1 MIPKPL
7 AQVFAMALLIV
18 ACCEARAAETVALYQ
33 LVLDMN
39 RDGVGDRAVLA
50 VERSGSREGDAPGE
64 FYRMEE
70 GETAVLLVYLG
81 GGGGPFN
88 PSRPPDLR
96 ATTLVDPER
105 TSFLYPLEEGRPGS
119 LKLSAAELPG
129 SSHSLEE
136 TLTLIHRHGAFAVAG
151 LTTAWENPGG
161 IGNCDLNLLPGV
173 GVMMEGEVG
182 GPTHPVKTR
191 AGGVRA
197 ETWSPATR
205 PAVCDQPEK

>member
-7 AQVFAMALLIV
+7 AQVFAMAVLV
-18 ACCEARAAETVALYQ
+18 AAGAGARAAETVPLYQ
-33 LVLDMN
+33 LVVDMN

-50 VERSGSREGDAPGE
+50 VERSGSRDGDAPGE
-64 FYRMEE
+64 FYRLEE
-70 GETAVLLVYLG
+70 GETAVLLIYLG
-81 GGGGPFN
+81 GGGNRFD

-96 ATTLVDPER
+96 AATLIDPAR

-136 TLTLIHRHGAFAVAG
+136 TLTLIHRHGAFVVAG

-161 IGNCDLNLLPGV
+161 IGNCDVNLLTGT
-173 GVMMEGEVG
+173 GVMMEGEVA

-197 ETWSPATR
+197 EIWSPTTR
-205 PAVCDQPEK
+205 PAVCDQPEN